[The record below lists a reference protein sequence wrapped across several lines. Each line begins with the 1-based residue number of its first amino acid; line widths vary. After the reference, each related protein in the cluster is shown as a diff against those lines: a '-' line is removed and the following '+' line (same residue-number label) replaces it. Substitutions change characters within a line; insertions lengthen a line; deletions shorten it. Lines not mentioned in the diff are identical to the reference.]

1 MLDYRQ
7 SRDRIVCGEC
17 FGKLKGRWRCLL
29 KRLDFKLE
37 NVPYVVTA
45 CVILH
50 NICALHGD
58 DCLDEWIDHSPTS
71 TEATATSIGS
81 LQASGVRIAITQYLA
96 SHYQ

>member
-1 MLDYRQ
+1 M
-7 SRDRIVCGEC
+7 VVENA

-29 KRLDFKLE
+29 KRMDFKVD

-58 DCLDEWIDHSPTS
+58 DCLNEWIDHSPSSTGAAATS
-71 TEATATSIGS
+71 TGS
-81 LQASGVRIAITQYLA
+81 LQANGVRRAITQYLA
-96 SHYQ
+96 TH